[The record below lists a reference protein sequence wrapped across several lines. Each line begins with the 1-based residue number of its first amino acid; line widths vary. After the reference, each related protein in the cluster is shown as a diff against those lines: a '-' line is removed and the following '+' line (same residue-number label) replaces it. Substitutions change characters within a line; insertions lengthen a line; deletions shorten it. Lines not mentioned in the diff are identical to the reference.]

1 MSMIEQIRY
10 NNINCIKCGETLTAD
25 LTAFDFGRIF
35 SDAIIEKITKTSLSV
50 ATPLLDY
57 ERITLWNSLIELDL
71 HFYYTIRDICQEL
84 GYKMGE
90 KATPLTLR
98 AKDVMRQLEFLM
110 NGTPFAKIRSF
121 GKSSLQ
127 FNSLFN
133 SIGLRQGIPEE
144 KEENIKVLLKYLLDK
159 DMEIIQVPVKIVLAT
174 DDSGHAIAEYLE
186 YYINGEK
193 KELRER
199 VCPFCGAP
207 LDHEA
212 GFRNEFIIGMA
223 GLSRVGKTALLA
235 SLISQL
241 SKLDRGS
248 YIHISPNESESLAKF
263 RKTFVAQ
270 FEEGKELAKTE
281 VEDEN
286 KVPLVYVPLQIGEK
300 IVNLV
305 FVDMPGEIYGG
316 EQSEGLDYVVNKRRI
331 LMSTD
336 VIWCCIEPAM
346 INPAYVNGNGVRRDL
361 NANAQLSKLI
371 SVAGNVTKT
380 KKPAAVVL
388 TQADLLKESTD
399 LFHPEIDVMTEFL
412 LDDNTLDANKLKG
425 FSEETKEFMDQMIN
439 FSDSV
444 KMVFDGIS
452 MFSVS
457 SYGYDISKVALLN
470 NMKVTPSMVELPLL
484 WTLACLGMLTAKKT
498 TSVKSRITGRE
509 KTIEEVIS
517 DRRELFLE

>member
-1 MSMIEQIRY
+1 MS
-10 NNINCIKCGETLTAD
+10 AD
-25 LTAFDFGRIF
+25 LTAFDFGQVF
-35 SDAIIEKITKTSLSV
+35 SDAISEKIMNMSFSTEMVLEDFDRMK
-50 ATPLLDY
+50 
-57 ERITLWNSLIELDL
+57 LWNPLAILDL

-84 GYKMGE
+84 GYKMGPS
-90 KATPLTLR
+90 ATPLTLHV
-98 AKDVMRQLEFLM
+98 KDVMRQLEFLM
-110 NGTPFAKIRSF
+110 NGTPFSEIREF
-121 GKSSLQ
+121 GASIR

-133 SIGLRQGIPEE
+133 SIDIRQGIPED
-144 KEENIKVLLKYLLDK
+144 KEDNIRLLLKYLMNLPD
-159 DMEIIQVPVKIVLAT
+159 DLEIIQVPVKIVLAT

-263 RKTFVAQ
+263 RRTFVAQ

-286 KVPLVYVPLQIGEK
+286 KAPLVYVPLQIGEK

-316 EQSEGLDYVVNKRRI
+316 EQSEGLDFVVNKRRI

-425 FSEETKEFMDQMIN
+425 FSEETKDFMDQMIN